1 MNFVAQN
8 FATVALVNAGEYVGL
23 RGGSVGVEEKDS
35 EVDAVE
41 KRVVA
46 DAVFVVVV
54 VVVLVVVVVVVHV
67 DVDVDAD
74 AVDAVAADAAVAD

>member
-8 FATVALVNAGEYVGL
+8 FATVASVNAGGYGGL
-23 RGGSVGVEEKDS
+23 RGSSVGVEGKDA

-46 DAVFVVVV
+46 DAVDAAAVVVV
-54 VVVLVVVVVVVHV
+54 VVV
-67 DVDVDAD
+67 A
-74 AVDAVAADAAVAD
+74 AVAADAAVAVAAGAD

>member
-8 FATVALVNAGEYVGL
+8 FATVASVNAGGYGGL
-23 RGGSVGVEEKDS
+23 RGSSVGVEGKDA

-46 DAVFVVVV
+46 DAVDAAAVVVV
-54 VVVLVVVVVVVHV
+54 VVVAAAVV
-67 DVDVDAD
+67 
-74 AVDAVAADAAVAD
+74 AVAVAVA